1 MGVHEGRGTLARAM
15 KDLMMRWQDC
25 RSQWDD
31 SQARRFESERLLNIE
46 HDLRAAV
53 SAMDSMS
60 VLLAQIRRDCE

>member
-15 KDLMMRWQDC
+15 KDLMLRWQDT
-25 RSQWDD
+25 RSQWNDA
-31 SQARRFESERLLNIE
+31 QAKRFEEERLLNIE

-53 SAMDSMS
+53 GAMDSMA